1 MLRSIL
7 IFSGNNIMC
16 VLQLVCFPAHVN
28 VMFVFVG
35 IEDVFLNTAIGL
47 IRLAQDSL
55 CSSLRIYDLSDPKS
69 PVSNVGNDSF
79 MEGNGSGV
87 GQNHHSLQMT
97 SVEHAEV
104 ERPRLCC

>member
-1 MLRSIL
+1 
-7 IFSGNNIMC
+7 MC
-16 VLQLVCFPAHVN
+16 VVQLVCFPSHVN

-55 CSSLRIYDLSDPKS
+55 CSSLRIYDLSDPMS
-69 PVSNVGNDSF
+69 PVSSVGN
-79 MEGNGSGV
+79 ESGV